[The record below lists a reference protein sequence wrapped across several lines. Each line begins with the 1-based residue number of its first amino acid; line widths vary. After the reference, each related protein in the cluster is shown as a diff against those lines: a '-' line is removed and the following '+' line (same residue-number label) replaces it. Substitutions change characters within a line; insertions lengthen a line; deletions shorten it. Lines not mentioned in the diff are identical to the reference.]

1 LPEPSFLREHSCSY
15 EYEEKETVSEFYFLF
30 HFYTPIKIIT
40 DIKKTIFGNMSS
52 GNLKRLI
59 IWAESHFKFN
69 NEIALIPLLLERDL
83 LSTKPRIFTL
93 VRMIVKGR

>member
-1 LPEPSFLREHSCSY
+1 
-15 EYEEKETVSEFYFLF
+15 
-30 HFYTPIKIIT
+30 
-40 DIKKTIFGNMSS
+40 MSS